1 MENYTKGCPLL
12 LNNYQYFIVLAEE
25 MNISRAAERLYISH
39 QCLSKY
45 LKNLEREYNI
55 TFFERSPKLSL
66 TPAGQVYLEMLR
78 QVQFLEDNLNN
89 QLDDIRQSK
98 KGAIRFGTTEGRYRV
113 LVPNLLADFKRI
125 YPDVKLQTEYTTSE
139 QLCDRILNNELDL
152 ALMNKRDI
160 NPNQFEMQTILD
172 EKLYMVISDHLLAQ
186 YFPAEYPA
194 CKKTFSRGVDLAKC
208 DALKIPFVLNYRGF
222 NSREILEDHLNSRG
236 LQLNCVLEMTQQDM
250 HFMLAARDYAACFC
264 WAMYLPTIQQT
275 NAGSS
280 LCHLNVF
287 PIKGLTGTNQVVLV
301 KPKGKILPAY
311 GRDLIRLIKQNCTT
325 FSV

>member
-1 MENYTKGCPLL
+1 M

-45 LKNLEREYNI
+45 LKNLEKEYNI

-66 TPAGQVYLEMLR
+66 TSAGQAYLETLR
-78 QVQFLEDNLNN
+78 QVQLLEDNLNN

-98 KGAIRFGTTEGRYRV
+98 KGTIRFGTTEGRYRV
-113 LVPNLLADFKRI
+113 LVPNLLSDFKRI
-125 YPDVKLQTEYTTSE
+125 YPDVKLQAKYNTSSR
-139 QLCDRILNNELDL
+139 LCEEVLNNELDL

-172 EKLYMVISDHLLAQ
+172 EPLYMVISDHLLAQ
-186 YFPAEYPA
+186 YFPSEYPD
-194 CKKTFSRGVDLAKC
+194 CKEAFSKGVDLARFV
-208 DALKIPFVLNYRGF
+208 ALQVPFILNYRGF
-222 NSREILEDHLNSRG
+222 NSREILENYLLSQD

-275 NAGSS
+275 NLDPN
-280 LCHLNVF
+280 LCHLNIF
-287 PIKGLTGTNQVVLV
+287 PIKDMPGSNQVVLV

-311 GRDLIRLIKQNCTT
+311 GRDLIRLIKQNCTA

>member
-1 MENYTKGCPLL
+1 M

-25 MNISRAAERLYISH
+25 KNISRAAERLYISH

-45 LKNLEREYNI
+45 LKNLEEEYSI

-66 TPAGQVYLEMLR
+66 TPAGEAFLETLR
-78 QVQFLEDNLNN
+78 QVQFLENNLNN

-98 KGAIRFGTTEGRYRV
+98 KGSIRFGTTEGRYRV
-113 LVPNLLADFKRI
+113 LVPSLLSDFKRI
-125 YPDVKLQTEYTTSE
+125 YPDVKLQAEYNTSNRLCE
-139 QLCDRILNNELDL
+139 QILNNELDL

-172 EKLYMVISDHLLAQ
+172 EKLYMVISDHMLAQ
-186 YFPAEYPA
+186 YFPSEYPA
-194 CKKTFSRGVDLAKC
+194 CKETFSKGVDLARF
-208 DALKIPFVLNYRGF
+208 DRLQVPFVLNYRGF
-222 NSREILEDHLNSRG
+222 NSREILEDYLNSRG

-275 NAGSS
+275 NVDPS
-280 LCHLNVF
+280 LCHLNIF
-287 PIKGLTGTNQVVLV
+287 PIKGLSGTNQVVLV

-311 GRDLIRLIKQNCTT
+311 GRDLVRLIKQNCTT

>member
-1 MENYTKGCPLL
+1 
-12 LNNYQYFIVLAEE
+12 

-45 LKNLEREYNI
+45 LKNLEKEYNV

-66 TPAGQVYLEMLR
+66 TPAGQAYLETLR

-89 QLDDIRQSK
+89 QLGDIRQSK
-98 KGAIRFGTTEGRYRV
+98 KGVIRFGTTEGRYRI
-113 LVPNLLADFKRI
+113 LVPNLLSDFKRI
-125 YPDVKLQTEYTTSE
+125 YPDVKLQAEYSTSDR
-139 QLCDRILNNELDL
+139 LCTQILNNELDL

-160 NPNQFEMQTILD
+160 NPNQFEMRTILD

-186 YFPAEYPA
+186 YFPSDYPA
-194 CKKTFSRGVDLAKC
+194 CKEAFTTGVDLAWF
-208 DALKIPFVLNYRGF
+208 DDMQVPFVLNYRGF
-222 NSREILEDHLNSRG
+222 NSREILEEYLNRRS

-275 NAGSS
+275 NASSS
-280 LCHLNVF
+280 LCHLNIF
-287 PIKGLTGTNQVVLV
+287 PIRGLSASNQVVLV
-301 KPKGKILPAY
+301 HSKGKILPSY
-311 GRDLIRLIKQNCTT
+311 GRDLIRLIKHNCTT
-325 FSV
+325 FSI

>member
-1 MENYTKGCPLL
+1 
-12 LNNYQYFIVLAEE
+12 
-25 MNISRAAERLYISH
+25 MNISRAAGRLYISH

-45 LKNLEREYNI
+45 LRNLEKEYNI

-66 TPAGQVYLEMLR
+66 TPAGQAFLDTLR
-78 QVQFLEDNLNN
+78 QVQFLESNLLN

-98 KGAIRFGTTEGRYRV
+98 KGSIRFGTTEGRYRV
-113 LVPNLLADFKRI
+113 LVPNLLSDFKRV
-125 YPDVKLQTEYTTSE
+125 YPDVKLQAEYNTSSRLCE
-139 QLCDRILNNELDL
+139 QILNNELDL

-186 YFPAEYPA
+186 YFPSDYPA
-194 CKKTFSRGVDLAKC
+194 CKEAFADGVDLAWF
-208 DALKIPFVLNYRGF
+208 DALQIPFILNYRGF
-222 NSREILEDHLNSRG
+222 NSREVLEEYLNSRS

-280 LCHLNVF
+280 FCHLNVF
-287 PIKGLTGTNQVVLV
+287 PIEGLTGSNQVVLV
-301 KPKGKILPAY
+301 KSKGKILPTY
-311 GRDLIRLIKQNCTT
+311 GRDLVKLIKQNCTA
-325 FSV
+325 FSA